1 MWVRTQDA
9 IAEAAS
15 RLALHI
21 ESVIDARGEARL
33 AIPGGSATTVVER
46 LRVELGSRWQRV
58 ALTWVDERCAA
69 LQHADSNRG
78 AAYREGALDDASPS
92 AYELALY
99 EDGERP
105 DEAARRVDRLLAD
118 RFSGALDATLLGMG
132 PDGHIASL
140 FPGRV
145 WEGPTRALHVTESPK
160 PPPDRITLT
169 RSMIATA
176 PFHLLIA
183 TGEAKRD
190 ALVALRRGDDS
201 LPAFGLPGLVVVTDL
216 SLEDEP

>member
-9 IAEAAS
+9 IAEAVS
-15 RLALHI
+15 RLTLHI

-33 AIPGGSATTVVER
+33 AIPGGSATTVVEG
-46 LRVELGSRWQRV
+46 LRVELGSNWQSV

-69 LQHADSNRG
+69 FDHADSNRG
-78 AAYREGALDDASPS
+78 AAYREGALDDTSPT
-92 AYELALY
+92 AFELALY

-105 DEAARRVDRLLAD
+105 DQAARRVDGILAD
-118 RFSGALDATLLGMG
+118 RFAGALDATLLGMG
-132 PDGHIASL
+132 LDGHIASL

-145 WEGPTRALHVTESPK
+145 WDGPTKALHITESPK

-176 PFHLLIA
+176 PFQLLIA

-190 ALVALRRGDDS
+190 ALVALKRADDR
-201 LPAFGLPGLVVVTDL
+201 LPAVGLPGLVVVTDL